1 MMRATAAFA
10 VAAVLLIG
18 LAALVL
24 SRFYGTPDEI
34 RSIVVSAM
42 VAFGVQMLTFAMLKL
57 AGPKNVIA
65 AWGVGAV
72 VRLAMLVVYMLVIVP
87 AVGLTTSAPLFL
99 AVFLFVT
106 MVVEPL
112 LLTL

>member
-1 MMRATAAFA
+1 MRATVAFA
-10 VAAVLLIG
+10 AAAVLLI
-18 LAALVL
+18 AVSALVL
-24 SRFYGTPDEI
+24 SRFYGSPDEV
-34 RSIVVSAM
+34 RSIAVSAV
-42 VAFGVQMLTFAMLKL
+42 VALCVQMLTFAMLKMS
-57 AGPKNVIA
+57 GSKHVIA

-72 VRLAMLVVYMLVIVP
+72 VRLVILVVYMLVIVP

>member
-1 MMRATAAFA
+1 MRATAAFGGA
-10 VAAVLLIG
+10 AAVLIA
-18 LAALVL
+18 LASVILAQ
-24 SRFYGTPDEI
+24 FYGAPDDA
-34 RSIVVSAM
+34 RALWVSAA
-42 VAFGVQMLTFAMLKL
+42 VAFGVQLLTFALLKL
-57 AGPKNVIA
+57 SGPKNVMA

-72 VRLAMLVVYMLVIVP
+72 VRLVTLVLYMLVIVP
-87 AVGLTTSAPLFL
+87 AVGLSANAPLFL

>member
-1 MMRATAAFA
+1 MRATVAFA
-10 VAAVLLIG
+10 GAALLLI
-18 LAALVL
+18 ALSGVVL
-24 SRFYGTPDEI
+24 SQFYGAPDET
-34 RSIVVSAM
+34 RSIVVSAV
-42 VAFGVQMLTFAMLKL
+42 VALGVQVLTFAMLKL

-72 VRLAMLVVYMLVIVP
+72 VRFVMLVVYMFVIVP
-87 AVGLTTSAPLFL
+87 AVGLTMSAPLFL

-106 MVVEPL
+106 MLVEPL

>member
-1 MMRATAAFA
+1 MRATAAFA
-10 VAAVLLIG
+10 AVAVLLIAVAG
-18 LAALVL
+18 LIL
-24 SRFYGTPDEI
+24 SRFYGAPDEI
-34 RSIVVSAM
+34 DSILVSAA
-42 VAFGVQMLTFAMLKL
+42 VAFGIQLLTFALLKL
-57 AGPKNVIA
+57 SGPKNVIA

-72 VRLAMLVVYMLVIVP
+72 VRLVMLVVYMLVIVP